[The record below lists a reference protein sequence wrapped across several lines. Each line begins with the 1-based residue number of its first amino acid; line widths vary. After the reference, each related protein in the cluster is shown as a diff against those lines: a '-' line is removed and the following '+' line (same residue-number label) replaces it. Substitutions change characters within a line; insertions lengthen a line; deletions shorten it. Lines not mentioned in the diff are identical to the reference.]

1 MYYKK
6 HIGRRIETRKLELS
20 FRIAPVESA
29 TTSHVTLLMQSIM
42 YTYIRPITPQN
53 KYISIYTHT
62 YLLLQSHSNTKI
74 LWNKLENRKPQ
85 STSNFAGLQ

>member
-20 FRIAPVESA
+20 FRISPVESA
-29 TTSHVTLLMQSIM
+29 TMSHVTLLMQSIM
-42 YTYIRPITPQN
+42 YTYIRPRTPQ
-53 KYISIYTHT
+53 KQIYIYTHT
-62 YLLLQSHSNTKI
+62 HLLLQSHTNTKI